1 MGFHSNYTLYR
12 GKKCFLCLVL
22 IENARWQQRS
32 MLMYFGS
39 QRMIKEEIRTFLFL
53 FRRTKIPRIQNKKKP
68 ETGSRERTFCF
79 EQILYYPWL
88 LSLCWIRPELVFC
101 VAVKWCLEFIRY
113 RSGECS
119 ELEKKVQVKFQS
131 AIFSSCSQ
139 DKLQENGGLEKQCGC
154 CRVRELSKLLFLYHH
169 TTSEGR
175 SDSALYSK
183 ETMNF

>member
-1 MGFHSNYTLYR
+1 
-12 GKKCFLCLVL
+12 
-22 IENARWQQRS
+22 
-32 MLMYFGS
+32 MYFAS

-53 FRRTKIPRIQNKKKP
+53 FRRNKIPRIQNKKC
-68 ETGSRERTFCF
+68 ETGSREATFCL

-88 LSLCWIRPELVFC
+88 LSLCWIRPEPVFC

-113 RSGECS
+113 RSRECS
-119 ELEKKVQVKFQS
+119 ELEKKVQVKSQS

-139 DKLQENGGLEKQCGC
+139 DKLQENGGLEKQRAC
-154 CRVRELSKLLFLYHH
+154 CRVRKLSKLLFLYHH

-175 SDSALYSK
+175 SDSVRYSK